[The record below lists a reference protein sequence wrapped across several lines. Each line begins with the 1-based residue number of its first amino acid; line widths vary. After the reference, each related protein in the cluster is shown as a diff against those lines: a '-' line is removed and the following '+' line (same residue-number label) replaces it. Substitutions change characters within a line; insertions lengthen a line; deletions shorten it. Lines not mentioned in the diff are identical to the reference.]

1 MLNWLD
7 LDILLFEWE
16 MKSVN
21 MIKRYEDKI
30 IDYFNQQW
38 WLISNEDN
46 NPTTLLLHNIMQYL
60 QFYWDALATE
70 HLYCVCI
77 ECI

>member
-1 MLNWLD
+1 
-7 LDILLFEWE
+7 
-16 MKSVN
+16 

-60 QFYWDALATE
+60 QFY
-70 HLYCVCI
+70 
-77 ECI
+77 